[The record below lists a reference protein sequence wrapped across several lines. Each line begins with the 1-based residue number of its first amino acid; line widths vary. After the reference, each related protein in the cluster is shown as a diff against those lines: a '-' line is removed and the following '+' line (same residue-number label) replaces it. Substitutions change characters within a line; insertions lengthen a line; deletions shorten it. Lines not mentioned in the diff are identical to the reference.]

1 MVLEELIIKIL
12 YMKVSLLKINGMDM
26 EELFSKMEAIILAFG
41 KMIKN
46 KERVFLLRLI
56 KNLEKLL
63 KNVEFG
69 IKILKLI
76 LDPIFIISF
85 SLDCM
90 QYIIFLKKLFKI
102 NYENQNH

>member
-1 MVLEELIIKIL
+1 MEKSMERD
-12 YMKVSLLKINGMDM
+12 MKYGQM
-26 EELFSKMEAIILAFG
+26 EPNSKECT

-56 KNLEKLL
+56 KNLEKLS

-102 NYENQNH
+102 NYESQNH